1 MNTTIIIA
9 IVALILAAIAIS
21 FGIIALYKANNAENG
36 VDDLYG
42 IADDQIEVID
52 KIIKMLGIRCENDKR
67 AEIERIKRLAKE
79 IEFDEKGEPII
90 PEELTKD
97 FTPEQL
103 AKLKSDL
110 KFGKH
115 LAETFAGFMQTV
127 HEHIERENVR
137 PAAEKPANGKKTG
150 KTPKYD
156 DAFKAEVCKY
166 VEEHPEES
174 VNSVARH
181 FSIGKNTVKRWIA
194 KS

>member
-1 MNTTIIIA
+1 MNAAIILSIA
-9 IVALILAAIAIS
+9 ALILAAISLS
-21 FGIIALYKANNAENG
+21 FGIIALYKANNAEKG

-42 IADDQIEVID
+42 IADDQIEVIN
-52 KIIKMLGIRCENDKR
+52 KIIKVLGIRCENDKR
-67 AEIERIKRLAKE
+67 AEIERIKHLAKQ
-79 IEFDEKGEPII
+79 IEFDEKGEPVL

-103 AKLKSDL
+103 AKLKRDL

-115 LAETFAGFMQTV
+115 LAETLAGFIQTA

-156 DAFKAEVCKY
+156 DAFKAEVRKY
-166 VEEHPEES
+166 VEEHPEDS

-181 FSIGKNTVKRWIA
+181 FSIGKNTVKRWTA
-194 KS
+194 KK